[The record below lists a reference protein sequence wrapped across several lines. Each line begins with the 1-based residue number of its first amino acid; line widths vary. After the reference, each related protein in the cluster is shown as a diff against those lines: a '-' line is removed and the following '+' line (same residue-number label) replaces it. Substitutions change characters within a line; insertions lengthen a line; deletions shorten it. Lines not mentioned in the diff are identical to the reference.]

1 MKIRFFSP
9 ITMMSLTWLNKIR
22 CFFRTARRL
31 MGSLAVQLVNNVP
44 AMQEIPVRFQG
55 WEDPLEEG

>member
-1 MKIRFFSP
+1 
-9 ITMMSLTWLNKIR
+9 MMSLTWLNKIR
-22 CFFRTARRL
+22 CFFRTARSL